1 MRSGYTTGSCATA
14 AAKAAAYM
22 LLSGKGLEKVSI
34 ITPNGSK
41 YEPLIEKI
49 DRGTDYVTC
58 AVKKDSGDDPDIT
71 NGIYIHAKVT
81 VGESMPYIKAPSV
94 SQEEC
99 LSANLNG
106 NIVISGGAGIG
117 KVTRPGLEMPIGE
130 YAINKVPRRMII
142 EAVSEVCG
150 MFDYEGQIYVEIY
163 APEGEEIAK
172 KTFNPHMGI
181 EGGISIL
188 GTTGIVEPM
197 SSEALIKTI
206 ELDLKQK
213 KAEGEEWAILV
224 PGNYGATF
232 LKNNYGINEKR
243 IVQFSNYVGIAIDKA
258 REVGFK
264 KIIIVGHTGKLVK
277 VSGGIMNTHSK
288 EADSRMEFMVAATLL
303 AAKDLGITV
312 GDEVLNLI
320 LDQVSTTGALEILKE
335 NGLLK
340 SVSEKLLERIVFHL
354 KRRAGEDME
363 IEVILYE
370 NSFGLLAKTPN
381 AEEVL

>member
-22 LLSGKGLEKVSI
+22 LLGGRNLEKVSI
-34 ITPNGSK
+34 ITPSGIK

-49 DRGTDYVTC
+49 DRGIDYVSC

-71 NGIYIHAKVT
+71 NGMYIHAKVCL
-81 VGESMPYIKAPSV
+81 GSALPYQGMKSV
-94 SQEEC
+94 CNEEF
-99 LSANLNG
+99 LQPGLNR

-117 KVTRPGLEMPIGE
+117 KVTRLGLEMPVGE
-130 YAINKVPRRMII
+130 YAINKVPRRMIA
-142 EAVSEVCG
+142 EAVSEVCEL
-150 MFDYEGQIYVEIY
+150 FDYESQIAVEIY
-163 APEGEEIAK
+163 APEGEDIAK

-206 ELDLKQK
+206 ELDLRQK

-232 LKNNYGINEKR
+232 LKNNYAVDEKR

-258 REVGFK
+258 KEVGFK
-264 KIIIVGHTGKLVK
+264 KVIMVGHTGKLVK

-288 EADSRMEFMVAATLL
+288 EADSRMELMVAATILT
-303 AAKDLGITV
+303 ARDKGITV
-312 GDEVLNLI
+312 SDEILNLI

-335 NGLLK
+335 HGLLE
-340 SVSEKLLERIVFHL
+340 SVSEKLLERIVVQL
-354 KRRAGEDME
+354 KRRAGDDME
-363 IEVILYE
+363 VEVILYE
-370 NSFGLLAKTPN
+370 NSFGLLAKTPR